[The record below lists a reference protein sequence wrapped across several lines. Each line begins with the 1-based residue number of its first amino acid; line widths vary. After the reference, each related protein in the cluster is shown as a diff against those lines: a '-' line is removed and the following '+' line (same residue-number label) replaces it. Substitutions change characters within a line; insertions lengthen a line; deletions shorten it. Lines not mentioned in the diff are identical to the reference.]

1 MLLAHHQAKWPL
13 ASLRIHPTQQ
23 VPKGPR
29 ETASP
34 AWAAFVLAKKKKHEG
49 PKVTGQ
55 LETMVLRG
63 RVLEPRPT
71 ATP

>member
-1 MLLAHHQAKWPL
+1 MITGVGGF
-13 ASLRIHPTQQ
+13 RF
-23 VPKGPR
+23 G
-29 ETASP
+29 
-34 AWAAFVLAKKKKHEG
+34 KKKKHEG

-71 ATP
+71 ATPRK

>member
-1 MLLAHHQAKWPL
+1 MITGVGG
-13 ASLRIHPTQQ
+13 LRF
-23 VPKGPR
+23 G
-29 ETASP
+29 
-34 AWAAFVLAKKKKHEG
+34 KKKKHEG

-71 ATP
+71 ATPRK